1 VIASAVCETEGA
13 VRFRN
18 TDEGRRQRDALRKL
32 ERDSGRRRSAIVAD
46 LDREIEVGHDQY
58 RRYLRGDTPLR
69 LDQIGAFARALK
81 VAQSTL
87 TRALGLM
94 DDEPVSALDAQIRE
108 ALAGAKVAGGQ
119 RGLDQIA
126 ESLEPLS
133 DEDREHVLRTVSEA
147 IGTFRPDLIE

>member
-1 VIASAVCETEGA
+1 MAERAT
-13 VRFRN
+13 RFRA
-18 TDEGRRQRDALRKL
+18 TEKGQRQQAALRRF
-32 ERDSGRRRSAIVAD
+32 ERESGRKRSAIVAD

-69 LDQIGAFARALK
+69 WDQIGVFARALN
-81 VAQSTL
+81 ATQADL
-87 TRALGLM
+87 TRALGLL
-94 DDEPVSALDAQIRE
+94 DDEPVSAVDAAIRE

-126 ESLEPLS
+126 DSLEPLS
-133 DEDREHVLRTVSEA
+133 DEDREHVLRTVAEA